1 MYMYFNPW
9 SLPKNST
16 IHAVHF
22 QDHHNDALRC
32 MIFGVYGDGGPEAWH
47 AVRVKIKPATGEE
60 LTSGGPLFAWTEEAD
75 QNSQIICRDDPPEV
89 QLSCIDLTQM
99 EQVHTKASSKIK
111 RLGRVGLSETYASA
125 KREASTHRGDWWKA
139 NWWYKYQQ
147 ERSRRS
153 WNDEV
158 WEFLK
163 GFCTCTHR
171 TQTTNWRFFLSRWS
185 WSDECWFF
193 LSLDFFLDRVFRVSY
208 TCSSNHSVF
217 DKVCV
222 HTLTCRTH
230 NFLVH
235 THCAY
240 FTHLHA
246 CHTHA
251 WLKCL

>member
-47 AVRVKIKPATGEE
+47 AVRVKTKPATGEE
-60 LTSGGPLFAWTEEAD
+60 LISGGPLFAWAEEAD
-75 QNSQIICRDDPPEV
+75 QNSQMKCRDDPPEV
-89 QLSCIDLTQM
+89 QLSYIDLTQM

-125 KREASTHRGDWWKA
+125 KREASTHNDWWKA

-163 GFCTCTHR
+163 GFCTYTHR
-171 TQTTNWRFFLSRWS
+171 TQTTNWRFFFVKMVMEWWMLIFSLARFFSRQS
-185 WSDECWFF
+185 F
-193 LSLDFFLDRVFRVSY
+193 
-208 TCSSNHSVF
+208 
-217 DKVCV
+217 
-222 HTLTCRTH
+222 
-230 NFLVH
+230 
-235 THCAY
+235 
-240 FTHLHA
+240 
-246 CHTHA
+246 
-251 WLKCL
+251 